1 MTHPMPEPMPAPI
14 PEADG
19 YTPRIVAK
27 VEDGVGWMI
36 VSNPRRRNALT
47 LNMWRQIPGAMAM
60 LGADPSVRVV
70 AIRGEGD
77 ASFVSGADITEF
89 GRLRSTPEQV
99 AAYDH
104 AGRAAGEAIAGCPL
118 PTVAVIRT
126 WCVGGGLGTALG
138 CDLRIAD
145 AEARFAIPAARLGLG
160 YRYPGV
166 KTLVDLVGPSHAAE
180 IFYTARHYVAEEA
193 LRIGLINRVL
203 PVEGFEAAA
212 ADYLASIAGNA
223 PLTMQAAKMAIRGAT
238 AAGEPANI
246 EAIDAAI
253 QACFDSEDYAE
264 GRAAFKE
271 KRAPRFRGR

>member
-1 MTHPMPEPMPAPI
+1 MTPLLPEPL

-19 YTPRIVAK
+19 YTPQILAS
-27 VEDGVGWMI
+27 VEDGVGWMT
-36 VSNPRRRNALT
+36 VCNPRRRNALT
-47 LNMWRQIPGAMAM
+47 LNMWRQIPAAMAA
-60 LGADPSVRVV
+60 LAGDPSVRVV
-70 AIRGEGD
+70 AIRGEGE

-99 AAYDH
+99 AAYDL

-145 AEARFAIPAARLGLG
+145 ANSRFAIPAAKLGLG

-180 IFYTARHYVAEEA
+180 IFYTARQYDAEDA

-203 PVEGFEAAA
+203 PVEGFDEAAA
-212 ADYLASIAGNA
+212 RYLAAIAGNA
-223 PLTMQAAKMAIRGAT
+223 PLTMKAAKMAIRGAT
-238 AAGEPANI
+238 AADEPAEI
-246 EAIDAAI
+246 GEIDAAI

>member
-1 MTHPMPEPMPAPI
+1 MTAVPMPEPI

-19 YTPRIVAK
+19 YTPQIVAR

-47 LNMWRQIPGAMAM
+47 LNMWRQIPGAMAT
-60 LGADPSVRVV
+60 LTADPSVRVV
-70 AIRGEGD
+70 AIRGEGE

-99 AAYDH
+99 AAYDQ
-104 AGRAAGEAIAGCPL
+104 AGRAAGEAISGCAL

-145 AEARFAIPAARLGLG
+145 ADSRFAIPAAKLGLG

-180 IFYTARHYVAEEA
+180 IFFTARQYDAEEA

-203 PVEGFEAAA
+203 PMEDFDEAAA
-212 ADYLASIAGNA
+212 RYLAAIAGNA
-223 PLTMQAAKMAIRGAT
+223 PLTMKAAKMAIRGAT
-238 AAGEPANI
+238 SAEDPADI
-246 EAIDAAI
+246 AAIDAAV
-253 QACFDSEDYAE
+253 QTCFDSADYAE

-271 KRAPRFRGR
+271 KRAPKFEGR